1 MSRVLIGTV
10 PIRGHV
16 GPFVAVARMLRDCGH
31 EVAWY
36 TGAKYADMVRES
48 GVTHLGYREAVDF
61 DDADFDATFPQRAA
75 LSGLSQLRYD
85 MKHVFIDGAAG
96 QLRDLT
102 DYAREFR
109 PDLLLSD
116 PGMIGAA
123 LLSEQSGIPSGVLG
137 ILPLVCSSADIAPF
151 GLGLAPGHGAL
162 ARVRNRVLNWLVQHI
177 VFGDVQ
183 RHWLD
188 LRRQLGM
195 TPTEWWMDAGV
206 RRVKFWV
213 QPTVPGFEY
222 PRSDLPSTVQF
233 AGLLTGMSK
242 HPPPLPDYLD
252 EMRSRPIV
260 HVTQGTLANTDPRL
274 IKPTLEALA
283 DEAVWVVVSTGGRD
297 VAELGLGPLPA
308 NARVSTFLDYE
319 RFLPRVAVMVTNGG
333 YGGVQQALK
342 HGVPLVVAGAT
353 EDKPEVA
360 ARVAWS
366 GTGINLRTETPTPK
380 QVRQAVR
387 QILSDKQYSAS
398 AARLAREYAGYDALA
413 TVRALVERWAG
424 AAGTARVPSSAASFG
439 AIEAASI

>member
-1 MSRVLIGTV
+1 M
-10 PIRGHV
+10 RGHV
-16 GPFVAVARMLRDCGH
+16 APFVSVAQMLRESGH

-36 TGAKYADMVRES
+36 TGAKYAGMVRES

-75 LSGLSQLRYD
+75 LSGLNQLRYD
-85 MKHVFIDGAAG
+85 MKHVFIDGAEG

-102 DYAREFR
+102 HYAREFR
-109 PDLLLSD
+109 PDLVLSD

-123 LLSEQSGIPSGVLG
+123 LLSEQTGIPGGVLG

-151 GLGLAPGHGAL
+151 GLGLAPGSGVF
-162 ARVRNRVLNWLVQHI
+162 ARVRNRVLNWLVQHV
-177 VFGDVQ
+177 VFGGVQ
-183 RHWLD
+183 QHWLE
-188 LRRQLGM
+188 LRKRLGM

-213 QPTVPGFEY
+213 QPTVPAFEY
-222 PRSDLPSTVQF
+222 PRSDLPGTVHF
-233 AGLLTGMSK
+233 AGLLPGIVK
-242 HPPPLPDYLD
+242 NPPPLPDYLD
-252 EMRSRPIV
+252 ELHSRPIV
-260 HVTQGTLANTDPRL
+260 HVTQGTLANTEPRL

-297 VAELGLGPLPA
+297 VAELGLGTLPA

-319 RFLPRVAVMVTNGG
+319 RFLPRVSVMVTNGG

-366 GTGINLRTETPTPK
+366 GTGINLRTETPTPA

-387 QILSDKQYSAS
+387 KILGDKEYRANT
-398 AARLAREYAGYDALA
+398 ARLAREYSRYDALA
-413 TVRALVERWAG
+413 TVRTLVEKWAG
-424 AAGTARVPSSAASFG
+424 ARDGRADTVEVLADLGVAERAPA
-439 AIEAASI
+439 